1 MIDRYI
7 YKFCDVLDKMSSWID
22 KLFKKDK
29 KKDE

>member
-29 KKDE
+29 KKK